1 MNKVILIGN
10 LVRDVELR
18 ITQSNTSVAK
28 FTVAINRGKDQNG
41 NDREA
46 DFINCAAWRKQA
58 ENLDKKKKKG
68 SKIVL
73 EGFICNYSYE
83 DQNGDRRYVTEVVAD
98 KITFLDSRQQ
108 TEQQFNSNQEAFN
121 NAMNETD
128 PFKEFDKEF
137 IEMHND
143 EFNWDLPF

>member
-1 MNKVILIGN
+1 MNKVILIGR
-10 LVRDVELR
+10 LAKDPELR
-18 ITQSNTSVAK
+18 TTASGTSVSK
-28 FTVAINRGKDQNG
+28 FTLAVNRGKDQNG
-41 NDREA
+41 NDRGA
-46 DFINCAAWRKQA
+46 DFINCAAWRKRA
-58 ENLDKKKKKG
+58 ENLAKYCQKG

-83 DQNGDRRYVTEVVAD
+83 EQNGDRRYVTEVVAD
-98 KITFLDSRQQ
+98 KITFLGGRQQ
-108 TEQQFNSNQEAFN
+108 ESQFSSNQEALN
-121 NAMNETD
+121 SAINETD